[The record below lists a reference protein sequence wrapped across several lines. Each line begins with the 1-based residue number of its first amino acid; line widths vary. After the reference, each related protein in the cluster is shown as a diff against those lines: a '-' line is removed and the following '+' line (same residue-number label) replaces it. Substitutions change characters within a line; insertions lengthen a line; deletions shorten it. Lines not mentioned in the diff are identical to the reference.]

1 MSIFASK
8 TGLAI
13 VLAALCLD
21 GQQALA
27 QSAPVQYWTAG
38 SLFGFGGS
46 LADAQKAD
54 AYGNFPSF
62 GDPRAQGGNA
72 YLNGKGPD
80 GWFMGS
86 EGGRFGLTGLGQSS
100 AFGSYEY
107 QGAQVGYNFKSGDGS
122 SPVTFFAGFDS
133 LKYNP
138 PGAGGP
144 LAPFSSSSSTNAG
157 YAARAGIEYRPTS
170 NLSLSIGASF
180 AQPQAE
186 RMDSDINSPLLPGQS
201 PLLFGG
207 R

>member
-8 TGLAI
+8 SGLAML
-13 VLAALCLD
+13 LAALCLG
-21 GQQALA
+21 GQQAHA
-27 QSAPVQYWTAG
+27 QADPVRYWTPG

-54 AYGNFPSF
+54 TYGNFPSF
-62 GDPRAQGGNA
+62 GDSSAQGGNA
-72 YLNGKGPD
+72 WLNANRPD

-86 EGGRFGLTGLGQSS
+86 EGGRFGWNGFGRSG

-144 LAPFSSSSSTNAG
+144 LAPFSGSSSANAG
-157 YAARAGIEYRPTS
+157 YAVRGGVEFRPTS

-186 RMDSDINSPLLPGQS
+186 RMDSDINSQLLPGQS
-201 PLLFGG
+201 PLFFG